1 MNRSDQKKNN
11 IHVSNRFCKT
21 NFLKYKEHF
30 KKNEITYGQLLDR
43 LSQLL
48 KVNRCNFEINQK
60 LIICPPIIKRDGPKK
75 TIFIN
80 FDQTCKKMNRKK
92 EHLFSYLIGEL
103 GTSASI
109 QDGGGLVLKGR
120 YLSKGIE
127 NILRNYIREYVLC
140 NTCKSA
146 RTELQKDSFS
156 KLLII
161 YCSRCFASKSVNNIS
176 KVYFAKIKRKK

>member
-1 MNRSDQKKNN
+1 MKIKNL
-11 IHVSNRFCKT
+11 
-21 NFLKYKEHF
+21 NFVDAKEVF
-30 KKNEITYGQLLDR
+30 KKRKISYTDFLDR
-43 LSQLL
+43 LLQLL
-48 KVNRCNFEINQK
+48 KSNQTNSSMNQK
-60 LIICPPIIKRDGPKK
+60 LVICPPRIKRDGPKK

-80 FDQTCKKMNRKK
+80 FEETCKKINRNKG
-92 EHLFSYLIGEL
+92 HLFSYILGEL

-109 QDGGGLVLKGR
+109 QNGGGMVLKGR

-146 RTELQKDSFS
+146 KTELKKDTFS
-156 KLLII
+156 KLLFI
-161 YCSRCFASKSVNNIS
+161 YCTRCFASRSVNNIS